1 MRACFLALLAVG
13 CGEVKAEKTDAAI
26 DSHTVDTPKQADA
39 GADAPS
45 AQQDAPA
52 GTSPLTVK
60 NYLSWC
66 SVSINNGGNSTAA
79 VQVVNVTP
87 GTIPL
92 AADPATGFILDA
104 HMWHHTNGDTAGT
117 GEGGTVS
124 GTTSSTAVTVGMAA
138 KCVWVCCP
146 VPDGTGCNV
155 ADQCP

>member
-1 MRACFLALLAVG
+1 MRACFLAVLVVG

-26 DSHTVDTPKQADA
+26 DSRGIDTPKAI
-39 GADAPS
+39 DAPS
-45 AQQDAPA
+45 GPQDAPA
-52 GTSPLTVK
+52 GTSALTVK

-66 SVSINNGGNSTAA
+66 SVSVNGGAASTAA
-79 VQVVNVTP
+79 SQIVNVTP

-92 AADPATGFILDA
+92 AADAATGFILDA

-124 GTTSSTAVTVGMAA
+124 GTTSSTAVTVGMTA

-146 VPDGTGCNV
+146 FPDGSGCNV